1 MSAPATQPGRRL
13 DPEHPVG
20 PCRPPTEL
28 LHVWPSSF
36 ASPPPPRLPLLQF
49 PVMQVRKLKIREGG
63 DFPEATQQAGSRVR
77 GLVSRPA
84 IPPSWLTLRFLAHSL
99 HILSLPPSS
108 LPLPAA
114 LLLLG
119 DHSGRG
125 PGGRDWGM
133 GRGPEDHGSGSQSPK
148 AGGGGPCGHS
158 GARTATLMTH
168 RVGAL
173 LPTPSLFKVQRTTPT
188 GWESVP
194 LLRRATPPEARSLP
208 GAARAMSDG
217 CRMAKAQPQ
226 RGGPAG

>member
-1 MSAPATQPGRRL
+1 
-13 DPEHPVG
+13 
-20 PCRPPTEL
+20 
-28 LHVWPSSF
+28 
-36 ASPPPPRLPLLQF
+36 
-49 PVMQVRKLKIREGG
+49 MQVRKLKIREGG

-77 GLVSRPA
+77 GLVSRP
-84 IPPSWLTLRFLAHSL
+84 PFLQLTLRFLAHSL

-119 DHSGRG
+119 EHFGRG

-208 GAARAMSDG
+208 GAG
-217 CRMAKAQPQ
+217 CRVAKAQPQ
-226 RGGPAG
+226 QGGPAG